1 MQEIKNSTAYK
12 IALKEKILEHA
23 MTMFINHGIRAVK
36 MDDIANDLQ
45 ISKRTLYELYI
56 NKEELLYEG
65 IKVSMTRRAE
75 ELSKMVS
82 GLDNVMDIIIE
93 VFKRKVDEFKTTN
106 PQFYTDLIRYPK
118 VREYFT
124 KDKDKSRM
132 QMMEFMKRGIDEGY
146 FRPNV
151 NYELLGRILESQ
163 STFVM
168 SERLYLVYSMQDILY
183 NMIFVF
189 IRGICTQKGLEVL
202 DAFADKY
209 KDL

>member
-82 GLDNVMDIIIE
+82 GLDNVMDIIIDANKSL
-93 VFKRKVDEFKTTN
+93 FIKT
-106 PQFYTDLIRYPK
+106 
-118 VREYFT
+118 VA
-124 KDKDKSRM
+124 SA
-132 QMMEFMKRGIDEGY
+132 
-146 FRPNV
+146 
-151 NYELLGRILESQ
+151 S
-163 STFVM
+163 S
-168 SERLYLVYSMQDILY
+168 
-183 NMIFVF
+183 
-189 IRGICTQKGLEVL
+189 
-202 DAFADKY
+202 
-209 KDL
+209 